1 MKKNRLDDGSEVV
14 TKCNQLKMQLI
25 AREGGH
31 VAGKARAEIEKQTGE
46 SVITGTRS
54 HALPEKTVRRPIRK
68 IKKVL

>member
-1 MKKNRLDDGSEVV
+1 
-14 TKCNQLKMQLI
+14 MQLI